1 MAHALK
7 AIALSLSDEVA
18 NLSID
23 TTLAL
28 LDKNFPGVVTFS
40 TSFSNEDQVITDL
53 IDKSKTGVKIFTLD
67 TGRLFEQTYATWAS
81 TNAHYGIHIKPYSPN
96 TALLEEYLEQKG
108 PNAFYQSVENRK
120 ECCNMR
126 KVIPLKKALKGNS
139 IWITG
144 IRAAH
149 SAGRQNNSL
158 IEWDEGNQIIK
169 YNPLLHWTDEQVT
182 EYIYQRK
189 IPYNAM
195 HDKGFLSIGCAHGT
209 RAVRPGEDFR
219 AGRWWWEESNKEC
232 GLHTNN
238 KVSEKL

>member
-1 MAHALK
+1 MAHARK

-18 NLSID
+18 NLTID
-23 TTLAL
+23 AALAL
-28 LDKNFPGVVTFS
+28 LDKNFPGAVTFS

-67 TGRLFEQTYATWAS
+67 TGRLFEQTYATWES
-81 TNAHYGIHIKPYSPN
+81 TNAYYGIHIKSYSPN
-96 TALLEEYLEQKG
+96 TALLEAYLEQKG

-120 ECCNMR
+120 ECCNIR

-149 SAGRQNNSL
+149 SAGRQSTSL
-158 IEWDEGNQIIK
+158 IEWDEENQIIK
-169 YNPLLHWTDEQVT
+169 YNPLLHWTDEEVA
-182 EYIYQRK
+182 EYIHQHK
-189 IPYNAM
+189 IPYNTM
-195 HDKGFLSIGCAHGT
+195 HDKGYPSIGCAPCT
-209 RAVRPGEDFR
+209 RAIRPGEDFR

-232 GLHTNN
+232 GLHTNHTI
-238 KVSEKL
+238 SEKL